1 MRLSNEQEHAGNE
14 NFPSIFGDY
23 RGDNSSARI
32 LPGGKATLWA
42 SGCCFTPYEL
52 RLLAALLH
60 TPK

>member
-1 MRLSNEQEHAGNE
+1 MSTRMLATRTSH
-14 NFPSIFGDY
+14 PSLAIT
-23 RGDNSSARI
+23 RAIIAARI

-42 SGCCFTPYEL
+42 SGCFFAPYAL